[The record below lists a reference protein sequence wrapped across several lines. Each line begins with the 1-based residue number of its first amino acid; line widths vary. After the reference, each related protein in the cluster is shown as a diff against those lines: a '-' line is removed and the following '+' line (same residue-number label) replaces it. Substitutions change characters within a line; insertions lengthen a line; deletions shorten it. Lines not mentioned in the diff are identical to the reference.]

1 MKIFK
6 NIFSFVLA
14 AAFIFSGFNHISTP
28 VVSSASSS
36 LRKCYSI
43 KNQNITVYKDSGLTK
58 KYGTIYPS
66 DEITVLEIHKRY
78 TIARYNVTG
87 TKKTKTG
94 YISTSTIL
102 LATSGKS
109 YKASARITTYK
120 RPGGSSYGYV
130 EKGDQILELGEL
142 SGYKQ
147 IKYAVPGG
155 YKYAFIKINTT
166 KNDTPSV
173 SNKSNKITVYSQQ
186 DSRWANIPYG
196 KGPKGKAASLSDS
209 GCGVLSL
216 VNAIY
221 YMNGKFIQPK
231 TLAKYSVDNGY
242 RINGVGTSY
251 SLYKAF
257 ASSYGK
263 SYGFKYSGTAKSI
276 KSTRSH
282 LSRGGVAIIGVPG
295 HIMALTDYNNGA
307 YLILDS
313 YKSPNRH
320 TKKTG
325 YRWLKES
332 EFKGNMAV
340 STIILLSKR

>member
-6 NIFSFVLA
+6 NILSFVLA
-14 AAFIFSGFNHISTP
+14 AAFIFSGFNHISAP
-28 VVSSASSS
+28 VVSSAASS

-78 TIARYNVTG
+78 SIARYNVTG

-130 EKGDQILELGEL
+130 EKGDQILELGEV

-155 YKYAFIKINTT
+155 YKYAFIKTTKKNTT
-166 KNDTPSV
+166 PPA
-173 SNKSNKITVYSQQ
+173 SNKTNKITVFSQL
-186 DSRWANIPYG
+186 DSRWSNIEYG
-196 KGPKGKAASLSDS
+196 KGPGGKKATLGSS
-209 GCGVLSL
+209 GCGILSL
-216 VNAIY
+216 TNAIY

-242 RINGVGTSY
+242 RINGAGTSY

-263 SYGFKYSGTAKSI
+263 SYGFKYSGAAKSI

-282 LSRGGVAIIGVPG
+282 LSSTGVAIIGVPG
-295 HIMALTDYNNGA
+295 HVMSLVDYNNGK
-307 YLILDS
+307 YLVLDS
-313 YKSPNRH
+313 YKSANRG

-332 EFKGNMAV
+332 DFKGAMRI
-340 STIILLSKR
+340 STIVLLSKR